1 MGEVFDLFV
10 PGRLCLLGE
19 HTDWMAPHSSL
30 SNAQIPNGFCILVCT
45 NEGIYT
51 RTKKVR
57 TEEISDEI
65 SGNVQCVHAD
75 YQHIGVLTFTTSING
90 STCSNSVM
98 LDQEQLQV
106 LAKEKGSYLSYV
118 YGTAAS
124 VLTHPRV
131 KQLAEK
137 GVGINIDNYL
147 TTLMMKKGLSSSAA
161 ICVTV
166 VRCFNLVY
174 ELDLSINDIIDYAFN
189 GERLTHSLCG
199 KMDFVV
205 AIGKGL
211 AVFEF
216 NASTLEIHI
225 LDSCPSPLHFVI
237 ADLNSSKDTI
247 SILASLQ
254 KCFPTPTSLE
264 EYRLHEYQQRNTKV
278 ALDCIQAI
286 EEGNVEQIGKL
297 MNIAQ
302 NNFDRATFDINPVDL
317 ISPRLHDCLSNMEL
331 QRISVGYRVQ
341 LSRSPTVLFTRF
353 LFI

>member
-1 MGEVFDLFV
+1 MSDFFEVFV

-19 HTDWMAPHSSL
+19 HTDWMAPHFSS
-30 SNAQIPNGFCILVCT
+30 SNSQIPNGFCILVCT

-51 RTKKVR
+51 RTKKVKR
-57 TEEISDEI
+57 EELSTEI
-65 SGNVQCVHAD
+65 QCINAD
-75 YQHIGVLTFTTSING
+75 KQQLGMLTFNTSIKGNACNT
-90 STCSNSVM
+90 SLLLV
-98 LDQEQLQV
+98 QEQLQI

-124 VLTHPRV
+124 ILTHPKV
-131 KQLAEK
+131 KRMVNE
-137 GVGINIDNYL
+137 GFGIHIDNYL

-161 ICVTV
+161 ICVTI

-174 ELDLSINDIIDYAFN
+174 ELDLSINEIIDYAFN

-225 LDSCPSPLHFVI
+225 LQSCPSPLYFVI

-247 SILASLQ
+247 SILNSLQ
-254 KCFPTPTSLE
+254 NCFPTPTSIE
-264 EYRLHEYQQRNTKV
+264 QYRLHEYHQRNTKV

-286 EEGNVEQIGKL
+286 EEGDVEQVGKL

-302 NNFDRATFDINPVDL
+302 TNFDRAVFEINPVDL
-317 ISPRLHDCLSNMEL
+317 TSPRLHDCLSNIEL
-331 QRISVGYRVQ
+331 QRISVGY
-341 LSRSPTVLFTRF
+341 
-353 LFI
+353 IA